1 MAARGNWEQIVAV
14 TKLNLQTLPSRWQE
28 AIVTVVGIA
37 GVVLVVVGVFSI
49 GAGLRA
55 TLELSGADD
64 VAFVLRGGSSD
75 EMQSGLTNEALRV
88 ITDAPGI
95 KRDASG
101 PLVSGELFVTAD
113 LRSRATG
120 VNAMV
125 PMRGVGRQ
133 APKLRSHFRLLSG
146 RYLQPGTNEIVVGA
160 GAFTQYEG
168 LAVGRSIKLGTTTW
182 QVVGVF
188 SDAGSAAESELW
200 ADASV
205 LQGAYNRGNSYQSVR
220 ARLERP
226 ESMRVFKDALTTDPR
241 VNLRIL
247 TEREFYEFLSST
259 LRKIVRVVGFT
270 IAILMGLGA
279 IFGALNTMY
288 SAVAARTRE
297 IATLRAIGFGG
308 ASVTVSVLV
317 ESLMLGF
324 VGAVIGG
331 VFAYF
336 AFNGLQTSTLNFTSF
351 TQITFAF
358 RVTAELLGWAIV
370 YALLLAFAGGLLPGI
385 KAARMAVTTGLREM

>member
-1 MAARGNWEQIVAV
+1 MAARNAWEQIVAV
-14 TKLNLQTLPSRWQE
+14 TKLNLQTLPMRWQE

-49 GAGLRA
+49 AAGLRA

-64 VAFVLRGGSSD
+64 VAFILRGGSSD
-75 EMQSGLTNEALRV
+75 EMQSGLTNDALRV
-88 ITDAPGI
+88 ISDAPGV

-113 LRSRATG
+113 LRSKSTG
-120 VNAMV
+120 SSAMV
-125 PMRGVGRQ
+125 PMRGVGLQ
-133 APKLRSHFRLLSG
+133 APKLRGHFRIVSG
-146 RYLQPGTNEIVVGA
+146 RYLQPGTNEIVIGA
-160 GAFTQYEG
+160 GAFSQYEG
-168 LAVGRSIKLGTTTW
+168 LAVGRTIKLGTTLW
-182 QVVGVF
+182 QIVGVF
-188 SDAGSAAESELW
+188 SDAGSAAESEMW

-220 ARLERP
+220 VRLETAA
-226 ESMRVFKDALTTDPR
+226 SMRVFKDALTTDPR

-247 TEREFYEFLSST
+247 TEREFYEFLSAT
-259 LRKIVRVVGFT
+259 LRKIVSVVGFT

-288 SAVAARTRE
+288 SAIAARTRE

-308 ASVTVSVLV
+308 ASVTVSVLI
-317 ESLMLGF
+317 EALMLGL
-324 VGAVIGG
+324 VGALVGG

-358 RVTAELLGWAIV
+358 RVTGELLGWAVV
-370 YALLLAFAGGLLPGI
+370 YALVLAFAGGLLPGI
-385 KAARMAVTTGLREM
+385 KAARMPVTTGLREM